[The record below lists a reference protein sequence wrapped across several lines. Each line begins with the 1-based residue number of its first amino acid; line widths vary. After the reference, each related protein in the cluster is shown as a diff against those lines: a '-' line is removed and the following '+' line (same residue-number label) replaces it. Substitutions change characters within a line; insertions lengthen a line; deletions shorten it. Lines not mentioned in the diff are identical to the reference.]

1 MKENFEKA
9 LRMIRDCEIKTE
21 EEYNKLHKDFLLI
34 SLESL
39 KYLSGESDFEE
50 IKNQAVTKQ

>member
-9 LRMIRDCEIKTE
+9 LRMIRNCEIKTE
-21 EEYNKLHKDFLLI
+21 EEYNKLHKDFLIL

-39 KYLSGESDFEE
+39 RYISGMNDFED
-50 IKNQAVTKQ
+50 IKKYAKSMQ

>member
-39 KYLSGESDFEE
+39 KYISGENDFERIKKKAEE
-50 IKNQAVTKQ
+50 I

>member
-1 MKENFEKA
+1 MKGNFEKA

-39 KYLSGESDFEE
+39 KYISGENDFEKIKKKAEE
-50 IKNQAVTKQ
+50 I

>member
-39 KYLSGESDFEE
+39 KYISGENDFEKIKKRAEE
-50 IKNQAVTKQ
+50 I